1 MRGVALVS
9 RAVLGAVVT
18 IPLLVVAL
26 DQIMLTQVALTQ
38 VAPAQDDIL
47 FERETPYVPTPQDVV
62 ERMLDMA
69 HLKAGEYLVDL
80 GSGDGRIVVTAAQR
94 GARAYGVD
102 LNPKRI
108 EEAVANAKKAGVSDR
123 ATFDV
128 KDLFDTDISK
138 ADVVTT
144 YLLPLVNLDLRP
156 RLLEQMR
163 PGARLIT
170 HAFHMGDDWWPDATD
185 NIRNRIL
192 FAWTIP
198 AKVAGR
204 WQVETE
210 EGNFVLDIDQ
220 AFQTFKATADVE
232 RITLPKLV
240 EPHTTQIRE
249 GKLNGTE
256 IMFSVDFGVG
266 PRVFRGRVDGNTIH
280 GAAPEGWKAARIT
293 K

>member
-1 MRGVALVS
+1 MQIVRPVS
-9 RAVLGAVVT
+9 RVLVGAAAVV
-18 IPLLVVAL
+18 LWLAAAL
-26 DQIMLTQVALTQ
+26 AE
-38 VAPAQDDIL
+38 DDIL

-69 HLKAGEYLVDL
+69 KLQPGEYLIDL

-102 LNPKRI
+102 LNPKRVA
-108 EEAVANAKKAGVSDR
+108 EGVANAARAGVSDR
-123 ATFDV
+123 ATFEV

-163 PGARLIT
+163 PGARLVT

-185 NIRNRIL
+185 NVRGRIL
-192 FAWTIP
+192 FSWTIP
-198 AKVAGR
+198 AKIGGR
-204 WQVETE
+204 WQVESE
-210 EGNFVLDIDQ
+210 DGNFVLDIDQ
-220 AFQTFKATADVE
+220 AFQSFRANAQVE
-232 RITLPKLV
+232 RLILPKV
-240 EPHTTQIRE
+240 VDAHTTQIRD
-249 GKLNGTE
+249 GRLNGTE
-256 IMFSVDFGVG
+256 ISFAIDMGVG
-266 PRVFRGRVDGNTIH
+266 PRVYRGRVGNNTIV
-280 GAAPEGWKAARIT
+280 GIAPQGWKATRMA

>member
-1 MRGVALVS
+1 MHGVALIS
-9 RAVLGAVVT
+9 RAVVGAAVTILLLSAVV
-18 IPLLVVAL
+18 AE
-26 DQIMLTQVALTQ
+26 
-38 VAPAQDDIL
+38 DDIL

-69 HLKAGEYLVDL
+69 NLKAGEYLIDL

-102 LNPKRI
+102 LNPKRVQ
-108 EEAVANAKKAGVSDR
+108 EALANAAKAKVSDR
-123 ATFDV
+123 AKFEV

-163 PGARLIT
+163 PGARLVT

-185 NIRNRIL
+185 NIRQRVL
-192 FAWTIP
+192 FSWTIP

-204 WQVETE
+204 WEVQSDD
-210 EGNFVLDIDQ
+210 GNFVLDIDQ
-220 AFQTFKATADVE
+220 TFQAFKAAAQVE
-232 RITLPKLV
+232 RFTLPKVV
-240 EPHTTQIRE
+240 EAHTTQIRD
-249 GKLNGTE
+249 GRVNGTE
-256 IMFSVDFGVG
+256 ISFAIDMGIG
-266 PRVFRGRVDGNTIH
+266 PRVFRGRVEGNTII
-280 GAAPEGWKAARIT
+280 GIAPQGWKATRVT
-293 K
+293 R

>member
-1 MRGVALVS
+1 MQGVALIS
-9 RAVLGAVVT
+9 RAVVGAAVTALLLGTVLAE
-18 IPLLVVAL
+18 
-26 DQIMLTQVALTQ
+26 
-38 VAPAQDDIL
+38 DDIL

-69 HLKAGEYLVDL
+69 NLKPGEYLIDL

-102 LNPKRI
+102 LNPKRVQ
-108 EEAVANAKKAGVSDR
+108 EAIANAAKAKVSDR
-123 ATFDV
+123 ATFEV

-163 PGARLIT
+163 PGTRLVT

-185 NIRNRIL
+185 NIRQRVL
-192 FAWTIP
+192 FSWTIP
-198 AKVAGR
+198 AKIAGR
-204 WQVETE
+204 WQVQSDD
-210 EGNFVLDIDQ
+210 GDFVLEIDQ
-220 AFQTFKATADVE
+220 AFQKFKAAAHVE
-232 RITLPKLV
+232 RFTLPKVV
-240 EPHTTQIRE
+240 EAHTTQIRD
-249 GKLNGTE
+249 GRLNGTE
-256 IMFSVDFGVG
+256 ISFAIDMGIG
-266 PRVFRGRVDGNTIH
+266 PRVFRGRVEGNTIV
-280 GAAPEGWKAARIT
+280 GIAPQGWKGTRI

>member
-1 MRGVALVS
+1 MQIVGPVSRVLVGVA
-9 RAVLGAVVT
+9 AVV
-18 IPLLVVAL
+18 LWLGSAL
-26 DQIMLTQVALTQ
+26 AE
-38 VAPAQDDIL
+38 DDIL

-69 HLKAGEYLVDL
+69 NVKPGEYLIDL

-102 LNPKRI
+102 LNPKRVA
-108 EEAVANAKKAGVSDR
+108 EGVANAAKAKVSDR
-123 ATFDV
+123 ATFEV
-128 KDLFDTDISK
+128 RDLFDTDISK

-163 PGARLIT
+163 PGARLVT

-185 NIRNRIL
+185 NLRGRIL

-204 WQVETE
+204 WQVQSED
-210 EGNFVLDIDQ
+210 GNFVLDIDQ
-220 AFQTFKATADVE
+220 AFQSFKAAAHVE
-232 RITLPKLV
+232 RYTLPKVV
-240 EPHTTQIRE
+240 EAHTTQIRD
-249 GKLNGTE
+249 GRLSGTE
-256 IMFSVDFGVG
+256 ISFAIDTGVG
-266 PRVFRGRVDGNTIH
+266 PRVFRGRVENDRIVGI
-280 GAAPEGWKAARIT
+280 APQGWTATRIS

>member
-1 MRGVALVS
+1 MQVVGSAS
-9 RAVLGAVVT
+9 RVLFGAAAVV
-18 IPLLVVAL
+18 LWLSGAL
-26 DQIMLTQVALTQ
+26 AE
-38 VAPAQDDIL
+38 DDIL

-69 HLKAGEYLVDL
+69 NVKPGEYLIDL

-102 LNPKRI
+102 LNPKRVA
-108 EEAVANAKKAGVSDR
+108 EGVANAARAGVSDR
-123 ATFDV
+123 ATFEV

-163 PGARLIT
+163 PGARLVT

-185 NIRNRIL
+185 NIRGRIL
-192 FAWTIP
+192 FSWTIP
-198 AKVAGR
+198 AKVGGR
-204 WQVETE
+204 WQVESGD
-210 EGNFVLDIDQ
+210 GNFVLDIDQ
-220 AFQTFKATADVE
+220 AFQSFRAAAQVE
-232 RITLPKLV
+232 RQTLPKVV
-240 EPHTTQIRE
+240 EAHTTQIRD
-249 GKLNGTE
+249 GRMNGTE
-256 IMFSVDFGVG
+256 ISFAIDMGVG
-266 PRVFRGRVDGNTIH
+266 PRVYRGRVDNNTIV
-280 GAAPEGWKAARIT
+280 GIAPQGWKAVRT